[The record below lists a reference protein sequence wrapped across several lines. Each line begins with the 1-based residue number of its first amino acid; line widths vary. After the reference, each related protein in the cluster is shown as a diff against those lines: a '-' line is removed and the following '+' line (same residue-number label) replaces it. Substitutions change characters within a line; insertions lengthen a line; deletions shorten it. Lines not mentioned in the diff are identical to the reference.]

1 MIVSDKGAVLKAVFM
16 QKWEYI
22 SAHFYLF
29 MHKKNVA
36 FSACESVLTKEM
48 PMWAEYEKLPATD
61 KSDQFLAF
69 GCLFPPVKSA
79 EVMQHLVA
87 VPRNHRQMAT
97 MHL

>member
-1 MIVSDKGAVLKAVFM
+1 MNKICRL
-16 QKWEYI
+16 
-22 SAHFYLF
+22 SAHFYLLT
-29 MHKKNVA
+29 HKKMQHSKNVFK

-48 PMWAEYEKLPATD
+48 PMLLAEYEKLPD

-69 GCLFPPVKSA
+69 GCLFPPVKSVG
-79 EVMQHLVA
+79 VMQHLVA